1 MNQPH
6 RLIDRLVLICSAAY
20 LAFAVYNGNKWGIA
34 LWAVFSG
41 LLLLS
46 LLRNNNA
53 NSQAQE

>member
-1 MNQPH
+1 MKKPR
-6 RLIDRLVLICSAAY
+6 RLIDRFVLICSAAY

-46 LLRNNNA
+46 LLRK
-53 NSQAQE
+53 SDTSSKAQE